1 MEQVIEKRIV
11 IRAKAETAFR
21 ALTES
26 RSLARWFANRAE
38 SKAVEGGS
46 LLLMWGTGEQVE
58 GARATFTRL
67 VPGREVSLQWVSKIK
82 PGETIAV
89 TGQHTSTFRI
99 DPSPEG
105 VIVTM
110 RYMADPAPADHER
123 MKMDQDWDQAMVSLK
138 ALCEGPDA
146 PVSVEGGGAG
156 ASGGAGGGASRG
168 RAGGGMDADPIE
180 RVRVVATPKAK
191 KAPKPKKSK
200 AAAKPKP
207 KVKAKPK
214 KKAAPKKSAK
224 PKKKAAAKAKKKS
237 AKKPAKKPVKSAA
250 KRAKAKPKAKPKSK
264 AKPKLKAKSKKAPK
278 KKAAAKSA
286 KKTKSGSAKKT
297 AKKSRKPAKKR

>member
-1 MEQVIEKRIV
+1 MSSVDQIIEKRIV
-11 IRAKAETAFR
+11 IHAKGETAFR
-21 ALTES
+21 ALTEA

-38 SKAVEGGS
+38 SKPVEGGS

-89 TGQHTSTFRI
+89 TGQHSSTFRI

-110 RYMADPAPADHER
+110 RYMADPPPADNER

-146 PVSVEGGGAG
+146 PAGDEGAAGGPARA
-156 ASGGAGGGASRG
+156 ASGMGAE
-168 RAGGGMDADPIE
+168 PIE

-191 KAPKPKKSK
+191 KPAK
-200 AAAKPKP
+200 A
-207 KVKAKPK
+207 KAKPK
-214 KKAAPKKSAK
+214 AKKKAAAKKSAK
-224 PKKKAAAKAKKKS
+224 PKKKVAAKAKKK
-237 AKKPAKKPVKSAA
+237 PAKKKVRSAA
-250 KRAKAKPKAKPKSK
+250 KRAKAKPKAK
-264 AKPKLKAKSKKAPK
+264 AKSKKPPK
-278 KKAAAKSA
+278 KKTVKR
-286 KKTKSGSAKKT
+286 G
-297 AKKSRKPAKKR
+297 AKKSKSSKKAGKKSARKAKKK